1 MKCISFLFLPLF
13 IGLKFL
19 CKSSSG
25 ISFKGK
31 TVLDNIANHPIKRRL
46 LGFAVDDSSIDLNG
60 GEVIYKDG
68 SNIVGYIKRSGFG
81 YTINKHI
88 GYGYIEID
96 EPDRSHSAK
105 DTLSKVMKSSYEL
118 EVMGKRVKAEPFHK
132 ALYDCE
138 RHKILS

>member
-1 MKCISFLFLPLF
+1 M

-31 TVLDNIANHPIKRRL
+31 EALEDIANHPMKRRL
-46 LGFAVDDSSIDLNG
+46 LGFAVDDPSIDLNG

-68 SNIVGYIKRSGFG
+68 SNIVGYIKRSGYG
-81 YTINKHI
+81 YTINMHI

-96 EPDRSHSAK
+96 EPDRSYSAK
-105 DTLSKVMKSSYEL
+105 DTLNKLMKSTYEL

-132 ALYDCE
+132 ALYDCD